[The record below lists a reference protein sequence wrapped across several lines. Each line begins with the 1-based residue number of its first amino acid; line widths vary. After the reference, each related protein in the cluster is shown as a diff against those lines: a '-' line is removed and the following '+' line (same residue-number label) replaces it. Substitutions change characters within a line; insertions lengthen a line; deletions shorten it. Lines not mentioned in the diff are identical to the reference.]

1 MAEATTGNNLAGLN
15 QGTGIVSRISSSISN
30 VRKMTSDPAVQKSVP
45 LIFGVIVAFIGLIVF
60 FTMQK
65 SDMTTLFASLPESE
79 KANVIQT
86 LKQNGVDVSLNPS
99 TGEVIVPV
107 KDYHESRMLLAGE
120 GLPSSVPDGYDTLG
134 DMPMGTSR
142 SVEAIKIK
150 QSLEAELA
158 RSVNHIS
165 GISSARVHL
174 AIPEKTVFAREI
186 ALPSASVFVKLSNG
200 RSLGR
205 QQVQSIVHLVA
216 SSVPN
221 LPSEN
226 ITVVD
231 QFGELLSK
239 PSSDV
244 ASSASNEQ
252 MSQTMRLGEIYRSRI
267 ISLLT
272 PIVGAGNLKAEINV
286 DMNFTKRE
294 ITEESVDPKGNALR
308 SEQTSLDESAN
319 PEARG
324 IPGALSNAPPLAP
337 DLKTKVPE
345 GKDAGGSLKQRSQT
359 SVKNYEV
366 SRKVETT
373 TAQYGEIK
381 KIKAAVIIREKK
393 IITPEGLVTF
403 EKFSDEKLLEI
414 KSLVQEALGFDEVRG
429 DSVTVTSSPF
439 VDILEA
445 DVVPWYE
452 NESIKELAQQLA
464 TVLILAI
471 VIFGALHPLLK
482 RVLVPAGYTSGP
494 GAMAADDIDD
504 ADEKIEVQEGESLE
518 DIKAKLKPKKSAISA
533 EMLDTANTYDDKVA
547 IIRMI
552 VGDEAGRVSSVFRN
566 MMSQN
571 AKSDEDKG

>member
-1 MAEATTGNNLAGLN
+1 MAEATTGNNLSGLSQN
-15 QGTGIVSRISSSISN
+15 TGIVSRISSSISN
-30 VRKMTSDPAVQKSVP
+30 VRKITSDPAVQKSIP

-79 KANVIQT
+79 KAAVIQT
-86 LKQNGVDVSLNPS
+86 LKQNGVDVSLNPT

-107 KDYHESRMLLAGE
+107 AEYHESRMLLAGE
-120 GLPSSVPDGYDTLG
+120 GLPSSVPNGYDTLG

-142 SVEAIKIK
+142 SVEAVKIK
-150 QSLEAELA
+150 QSLEAELS
-158 RSVNHIS
+158 RSINHIS
-165 GISSARVHL
+165 GVSSARVHL

-186 ALPSASVFVKLSNG
+186 ALPSASIFVKLSNG

-239 PSSDV
+239 PSGDGS
-244 ASSASNEQ
+244 ATASNEQ

-272 PIVGAGNLKAEINV
+272 PIVGAGNLKAEVNV
-286 DMNFTKRE
+286 DMNFTKSE

-337 DLKTKVPE
+337 DLKTEAPE
-345 GKDAGGSLKQRSQT
+345 NKGVGANLKQRSQT

-373 TAQYGEIK
+373 TAQYGQIT
-381 KIKAAVIIREKK
+381 KIKAAVIIREMKSVS
-393 IITPEGLVTF
+393 PEGTVTF
-403 EKFSDEKLLEI
+403 EKFSDEKLVEI
-414 KSLVQEALGFDEVRG
+414 KSLVQEALGFDETRG

-439 VDILEA
+439 VDALEA
-445 DVVPWYE
+445 EIVPWYE

-482 RVLVPAGYTSGP
+482 RVLVPAGYTSGV
-494 GAMAADDIDD
+494 GSVALDEEDDV
-504 ADEKIEVQEGESLE
+504 DEKIEVQEGESLE
-518 DIKAKLKPKKSAISA
+518 DIKAKLKPKKSSISA

-547 IIRMI
+547 VIRMI
-552 VGDEAGRVSSVFRN
+552 VGDEAGRVSSVF
-566 MMSQN
+566 
-571 AKSDEDKG
+571 KGMIEKDS

>member
-239 PSSDV
+239 PSKDI
-244 ASSASNEQ
+244 ATSASNEQ

-393 IITPEGLVTF
+393 IVTPEGLVTF

-547 IIRMI
+547 VIRMI
-552 VGDEAGRVSSVFRN
+552 VGDEAGRVSSVFKG
-566 MMSQN
+566 MMEQDS
-571 AKSDEDKG
+571 

>member
-1 MAEATTGNNLAGLN
+1 MAEVTTGNNLTGVN
-15 QGTGIVSRISSSISN
+15 QNTGIISRISTSISN
-30 VRKMTSDPAVQKSVP
+30 VRKMTSDPAVQKSIP
-45 LIFGVIVAFIGLIVF
+45 LIFGVIVAFVGLVVF

-79 KANVIQT
+79 KALVVQT
-86 LKQNGVDVSLNPS
+86 LKQNGVNASLNPS
-99 TGEVIVPV
+99 TGEIVVPV
-107 KDYHESRMLLAGE
+107 ADYHESRMLLAGE
-120 GLPSSVPDGYDTLG
+120 GLPSSVPDGYDSLG

-158 RSVNHIS
+158 RSINHIS
-165 GISSARVHL
+165 GVSSARVHL

-186 ALPSASVFVKLSNG
+186 ALPSASVFVKLANG

-239 PSSDV
+239 PSNDLN
-244 ASSASNEQ
+244 ASISNEQ
-252 MSQTMRLGEIYRSRI
+252 MSHTMRLGEIYKSRI

-286 DMNFTKRE
+286 DMNFTQKE

-308 SEQTSLDESAN
+308 SEQSSLDESAN

-337 DLKTKVPE
+337 DLKTEVPE
-345 GKDAGGSLKQRSQT
+345 GKDAGNTLKQRSQT

-373 TAQYGEIK
+373 KGQYGEIK

-393 IITPEGLVTF
+393 LISPEGVVSF
-403 EKFSDEKLLEI
+403 EKYSDEKLSEI
-414 KSLVQEALGFDEVRG
+414 KSLVQEALGFDEARG

-445 DVVPWYE
+445 DEIPWYE
-452 NESIKELAQQLA
+452 NESVQDLAQQLA

-482 RVLVPAGYTSGP
+482 RVLVPAGYTAGP
-494 GAMAADDIDD
+494 GVMAADEVDD
-504 ADEKIEVQEGESLE
+504 EDDKIEVQEGESLE
-518 DIKAKLKPKKSAISA
+518 DIKAKLKPKKAAISA

-547 IIRMI
+547 VIRMI
-552 VGDEAGRVSSVFRN
+552 VGDEAGRVSSVFKN
-566 MMSQN
+566 MME
-571 AKSDEDKG
+571 KE

>member
-1 MAEATTGNNLAGLN
+1 MAEATTGNNIAGIN
-15 QGTGIVSRISSSISN
+15 QGTGIISRISSSISN

-65 SDMTTLFASLPESE
+65 ADMTTLFASLPESE
-79 KANVIQT
+79 KSVVIQT
-86 LKQNGVDVSLNPS
+86 LKQNGVNVSLNPS
-99 TGEVIVPV
+99 TGEVTVPLE
-107 KDYHESRMLLAGE
+107 DYHNSRMLLAAE
-120 GLPSSVPDGYDTLG
+120 GLPSSVPDGYDNLS

-142 SVEAIKIK
+142 SVEAIRIK
-150 QSLEAELA
+150 QSLEAELS
-158 RSVNHIS
+158 RSINFIS

-186 ALPSASVFVKLSNG
+186 ALPSASVFVKLSSG

-205 QQVQSIVHLVA
+205 QQIQSIVHLVA

-239 PSSDV
+239 PSSDAAST
-244 ASSASNEQ
+244 ASSEQ
-252 MSQTMRLGEIYRSRI
+252 MSQTMRLGEIYKSRV

-286 DMNFTKRE
+286 DMNFTKSE

-337 DLKTKVPE
+337 DLKKEAPE
-345 GKDAGGSLKQRSQT
+345 SAGAGTNLKQRSQT

-373 TAQYGEIK
+373 TAQYGVIK

-393 IITPEGLVTF
+393 VLTAEGTYTF
-403 EKFSDEKLLEI
+403 ETLSKEKLIEI
-414 KSLVQEALGFDEVRG
+414 KSLVQEALGFDEARG

-445 DVVPWYE
+445 DIEPWYE
-452 NESIKELAQQLA
+452 NNSIKEMLQQFA
-464 TVLILAI
+464 TILILAI

-482 RVLVPAGYTSGP
+482 RVMVPASFSSGG
-494 GAMAADDIDD
+494 GAMASDEIDID
-504 ADEKIEVQEGESLE
+504 DEKIEVQEGESLE

-547 IIRMI
+547 VIRMI
-552 VGDEAGRVSSVFRN
+552 VGDEAGRVSSVFKG
-566 MMSQN
+566 MMGNDARDS
-571 AKSDEDKG
+571 

>member
-1 MAEATTGNNLAGLN
+1 MAEATAANNLVGLN
-15 QGTGIVSRISSSISN
+15 QGTGIISRLSSTFSN

-45 LIFGVIVAFIGLIVF
+45 LVFGVIVAFIGIIVF

-65 SDMTTLFASLPESE
+65 SEMTTLFASLPESE
-79 KANVIQT
+79 KSAVVQT

-99 TGEVIVPV
+99 TGEVIVPLN
-107 KDYHESRMLLAGE
+107 DYHQSRMLLAAE
-120 GLPSSVPDGYDTLG
+120 GLPASVPDGYQSLG

-150 QSLEAELA
+150 QSLEAELS
-158 RSVNHIS
+158 RSITYIS

-174 AIPEKTVFAREI
+174 AIPEKTVFAREL
-186 ALPSASVFVKLSNG
+186 ALPSASVFIKLSNG

-205 QQVQSIVHLVA
+205 QQVKSIVHLVA
-216 SSVPN
+216 SSVPS

-226 ITVVD
+226 ITVID

-239 PSSDV
+239 PSND
-244 ASSASNEQ
+244 ASSTASDEQ
-252 MSQTMRLGEIYRSRI
+252 MSQTMRLGEIYRSRVV
-267 ISLLT
+267 SLLT
-272 PIVGAGNLKAEINV
+272 PMVGAGNLKAEINV
-286 DMNFTKRE
+286 DMSFTKSE

-337 DLKTKVPE
+337 DLKKETPASQ
-345 GKDAGGSLKQRSQT
+345 GAGGNVKQRSQT
-359 SVKNYEV
+359 SVKNYEI
-366 SRKVETT
+366 SRKIETT
-373 TAQYGEIK
+373 TAQYGQIK

-393 IITPEGLVTF
+393 NIAPDGTISFDKL
-403 EKFSDEKLLEI
+403 SDEKLLEI
-414 KSLVQEALGFDEVRG
+414 KSLVQEALGFDKVRG
-429 DSVTVTSSPF
+429 DSVTITSSPF
-439 VDILEA
+439 VDIMETVRL
-445 DVVPWYE
+445 PWYE
-452 NESIKELAQQLA
+452 SDAVRDLAQQLA

-482 RVLVPAGYTSGP
+482 RVLVPSGYSAGM
-494 GAMAADDIDD
+494 GAISSEEDMDN
-504 ADEKIEVQEGESLE
+504 EKIEVSEGESLE
-518 DIKAKLKPKKSAISA
+518 DIKAKLKPKKTAISA

-552 VGDEAGRVSSVFRN
+552 VGDEAGRVSSVFKR
-566 MMSQN
+566 MMQN
-571 AKSDEDKG
+571 DN

>member
-1 MAEATTGNNLAGLN
+1 MAEATTGNDLTGVT
-15 QGTGIVSRISSSISN
+15 QSTGIINRISTSISN
-30 VRKMTSDPAVQKSVP
+30 VRRMTSDPAVQKSIP
-45 LIFGVIVAFIGLIVF
+45 LIFGVIVAFVGLIVF

-79 KANVIQT
+79 KALVVQT
-86 LKQNGVDVSLNPS
+86 LKQNGVNASLNPS
-99 TGEVIVPV
+99 TGEVVVPV

-120 GLPSSVPDGYDTLG
+120 GLPSSVPDGYDSLG

-150 QSLEAELA
+150 QSLEAELS
-158 RSVNHIS
+158 RSINHIS
-165 GISSARVHL
+165 GVSSARVHL

-186 ALPSASVFVKLSNG
+186 ALPSASVFVKLANG

-239 PSSDV
+239 PSNDI
-244 ASSASNEQ
+244 SASISGEQ
-252 MSQTMRLGEIYRSRI
+252 MSQTMRLGEIYKSRI

-286 DMNFTKRE
+286 DMNFTQRE

-308 SEQTSLDESAN
+308 SEQSSLDESAN

-345 GKDAGGSLKQRSQT
+345 GKEVGGKLKQRSQT

-373 TAQYGEIK
+373 KAQYGEIK

-393 IITPEGLVTF
+393 IINTEGVITF
-403 EKFSDEKLLEI
+403 EKFSEEKLLEI
-414 KSLVQEALGFDEVRG
+414 KSLVQEALGFDEARG

-445 DVVPWYE
+445 DIIPWYE
-452 NESIKELAQQLA
+452 NESVKELAQQLA

-482 RVLVPAGYTSGP
+482 RVLVPSSYSYGP
-494 GAMAADDIDD
+494 GAVASDEEDDVDD
-504 ADEKIEVQEGESLE
+504 KIEVQEGESLE
-518 DIKAKLKPKKSAISA
+518 DIKAKLKPKKAAISA

-547 IIRMI
+547 VIRMI
-552 VGDEAGRVSSVFRN
+552 VGDEAGRVSSVFKN
-566 MMSQN
+566 MME
-571 AKSDEDKG
+571 KE

>member
-1 MAEATTGNNLAGLN
+1 MAEATTGNNLSGLSQN
-15 QGTGIVSRISSSISN
+15 TGIVSRISTSISN
-30 VRKMTSDPAVQKSVP
+30 VRKITSDPAVQKSIP

-79 KANVIQT
+79 KAAVIQT
-86 LKQNGVDVSLNPS
+86 LKQNGVDVSLNPT

-107 KDYHESRMLLAGE
+107 ADYHESRMLLAGE

-142 SVEAIKIK
+142 SVEAVKIK

-158 RSVNHIS
+158 RSINHIS
-165 GISSARVHL
+165 GVSSARVHL

-221 LPSEN
+221 LPSEK

-239 PSSDV
+239 PSSDRSTT
-244 ASSASNEQ
+244 ASDEQ

-272 PIVGAGNLKAEINV
+272 PIVGAGNLKAEVNV
-286 DMNFTKRE
+286 GMNFTKRE
-294 ITEESVDPKGNALR
+294 VTEESVDPKGNALR

-319 PEARG
+319 PAARG
-324 IPGALSNAPPLAP
+324 IPGALSNSPPLAP
-337 DLKTKVPE
+337 DLKTETPE
-345 GKDAGGSLKQRSQT
+345 SKGVGGNLKQRSQT

-373 TAQYGEIK
+373 TAQYGEIT
-381 KIKAAVIIREKK
+381 KIKAAVIIREMK
-393 IITPEGLVTF
+393 TVSPEGTVSF
-403 EKFSDEKLLEI
+403 EKFSDEKLSEI
-414 KSLVQEALGFDEVRG
+414 KSLVQEALGFDEARG

-439 VDILEA
+439 VDVLEVEVA
-445 DVVPWYE
+445 PWYE
-452 NESIKELAQQLA
+452 NESVKELAQQLA

-482 RVLVPAGYTSGP
+482 RVLVPASYTAGVGS
-494 GAMAADDIDD
+494 MALDEEDD

-518 DIKAKLKPKKSAISA
+518 DIKAKLKPKKSSISA

-547 IIRMI
+547 VIRMI
-552 VGDEAGRVSSVFRN
+552 VGDEAGRVSSVF
-566 MMSQN
+566 
-571 AKSDEDKG
+571 KGMIEKDS

>member
-1 MAEATTGNNLAGLN
+1 MAEATTGNNLSGLSQN
-15 QGTGIVSRISSSISN
+15 TGIVSRISSSISN
-30 VRKMTSDPAVQKSVP
+30 VRKITSDPAVQKSIP

-79 KANVIQT
+79 KAAVIQT
-86 LKQNGVDVSLNPS
+86 LKQNGVDVSLNPT

-107 KDYHESRMLLAGE
+107 AEYHESRMLLAGE
-120 GLPSSVPDGYDTLG
+120 GLPSSVPNGYDTLG

-142 SVEAIKIK
+142 SVEAVKIK
-150 QSLEAELA
+150 QSLEAELS
-158 RSVNHIS
+158 RSINHIS
-165 GISSARVHL
+165 GVSSARVHL

-186 ALPSASVFVKLSNG
+186 ALPSASIFVKLSNG

-239 PSSDV
+239 PSGDGS
-244 ASSASNEQ
+244 ATASNEQ

-272 PIVGAGNLKAEINV
+272 PIVGAGNLKAEVNV
-286 DMNFTKRE
+286 DMNFTKSE

-337 DLKTKVPE
+337 DLKKEAPE
-345 GKDAGGSLKQRSQT
+345 NKGVGANLKQRSQT

-373 TAQYGEIK
+373 TAQYGQIT
-381 KIKAAVIIREKK
+381 KIKAAVIIREMKT
-393 IITPEGLVTF
+393 ISPEGTVTF
-403 EKFSDEKLLEI
+403 EKFSDEKLVEI
-414 KSLVQEALGFDEVRG
+414 KSLVQEALGFDETRG

-439 VDILEA
+439 VDALEA
-445 DVVPWYE
+445 EIVPWYE

-482 RVLVPAGYTSGP
+482 RVLVPAGYTSGV
-494 GAMAADDIDD
+494 GSVALDEEDDV
-504 ADEKIEVQEGESLE
+504 DEKIEVQEGESLE
-518 DIKAKLKPKKSAISA
+518 DIKAKLKPKKSSISA

-547 IIRMI
+547 VIRMI
-552 VGDEAGRVSSVFRN
+552 VGDEAGRVSSVF
-566 MMSQN
+566 
-571 AKSDEDKG
+571 KGMIEKDS

>member
-239 PSSDV
+239 PSNDV
-244 ASSASNEQ
+244 ATSASNEQ

-393 IITPEGLVTF
+393 IVTPEGLVTF

-547 IIRMI
+547 VIRMI
-552 VGDEAGRVSSVFRN
+552 VGDEAGRVSSVFKG
-566 MMSQN
+566 MMEQDS
-571 AKSDEDKG
+571 

>member
-1 MAEATTGNNLAGLN
+1 MAEATTGNNISGLSQN
-15 QGTGIVSRISSSISN
+15 TGIVSRISTSISN
-30 VRKMTSDPAVQKSVP
+30 VRKITSDPAVQKSIP

-79 KANVIQT
+79 KAAVIQT
-86 LKQNGVDVSLNPS
+86 LKQNGVDVSLNPT

-107 KDYHESRMLLAGE
+107 EDYHESRMLLASE
-120 GLPSSVPDGYDTLG
+120 GLPSSVPNGYDTLG

-142 SVEAIKIK
+142 SVEAVKIK

-158 RSVNHIS
+158 RSINHIS
-165 GISSARVHL
+165 GVSSARVHL

-239 PSSDV
+239 PSSDRSTT
-244 ASSASNEQ
+244 ASDEQ

-272 PIVGAGNLKAEINV
+272 PIVGAGNLKAEVNV

-294 ITEESVDPKGNALR
+294 ITKESVDPKGNALR

-324 IPGALSNAPPLAP
+324 IPGALSNSPPLAP
-337 DLKTKVPE
+337 DLKKETPE
-345 GKDAGGSLKQRSQT
+345 SKGVGGNLKQRSQT

-373 TAQYGEIK
+373 TAQYGEIT
-381 KIKAAVIIREKK
+381 KIKAAVIIREMK
-393 IITPEGLVTF
+393 TVSPEGTVSF
-403 EKFSDEKLLEI
+403 EKFSDEKLSEI
-414 KSLVQEALGFDEVRG
+414 KSLVQEALGFDEARG

-439 VDILEA
+439 VDALEVEVA
-445 DVVPWYE
+445 PWYE

-482 RVLVPAGYTSGP
+482 RVLVPAGYTAGIGS
-494 GAMAADDIDD
+494 MSLDEEDDV
-504 ADEKIEVQEGESLE
+504 DEKIEVQEGESLE
-518 DIKAKLKPKKSAISA
+518 DIKAKLKPKKSTISA

-547 IIRMI
+547 VIRMI
-552 VGDEAGRVSSVFRN
+552 VGDEAGRVSSVF
-566 MMSQN
+566 
-571 AKSDEDKG
+571 KSMIEKDS

>member
-1 MAEATTGNNLAGLN
+1 MAEATAANNLVGLN
-15 QGTGIVSRISSSISN
+15 QGTGIISRLSSTFSN

-45 LIFGVIVAFIGLIVF
+45 LVFGVIVAFIGIIVF

-65 SDMTTLFASLPESE
+65 SEMTTLFASLPESE
-79 KANVIQT
+79 KSAVVQT

-99 TGEVIVPV
+99 TGEVIVPLN
-107 KDYHESRMLLAGE
+107 DYHQSRMLLAAE
-120 GLPSSVPDGYDTLG
+120 GLPASVPDGYQSLG

-150 QSLEAELA
+150 QSLEAELS
-158 RSVNHIS
+158 RSITYIS

-174 AIPEKTVFAREI
+174 AIPEKTVFAREL
-186 ALPSASVFVKLSNG
+186 ALPSASVFIKLSNG

-205 QQVQSIVHLVA
+205 QQVKSIVHLVA
-216 SSVPN
+216 SSVPS

-226 ITVVD
+226 ITVID

-239 PSSDV
+239 PSND
-244 ASSASNEQ
+244 ASSTASDEQ
-252 MSQTMRLGEIYRSRI
+252 MSQTMRLGEIYRSRVV
-267 ISLLT
+267 SLLT
-272 PIVGAGNLKAEINV
+272 PMVGAGNLKAEINV
-286 DMNFTKRE
+286 DMSFTKSE

-337 DLKTKVPE
+337 DLKKETPAAQ
-345 GKDAGGSLKQRSQT
+345 GAGGNVKQRSQT
-359 SVKNYEV
+359 SVKNYEI
-366 SRKVETT
+366 SRKIETT
-373 TAQYGEIK
+373 TAQYGQIK

-393 IITPEGLVTF
+393 IIAPDGTISFDKL
-403 EKFSDEKLLEI
+403 SDEKLLEI
-414 KSLVQEALGFDEVRG
+414 KSLVQEALGFDKVRG
-429 DSVTVTSSPF
+429 DSVTITSSPF
-439 VDILEA
+439 VDIMETVSL
-445 DVVPWYE
+445 PWYE
-452 NESIKELAQQLA
+452 SDAVRDLAQQLA

-482 RVLVPAGYTSGP
+482 RVLVPSGYSAGM
-494 GAMAADDIDD
+494 GAISSEEDMDN
-504 ADEKIEVQEGESLE
+504 EKIEVSEGESLE
-518 DIKAKLKPKKSAISA
+518 DIKAKLKPKKTAISA

-552 VGDEAGRVSSVFRN
+552 VGDEAGRVSSVFKR
-566 MMSQN
+566 MMQN
-571 AKSDEDKG
+571 DN

>member
-1 MAEATTGNNLAGLN
+1 MAEATTGNDITGVN
-15 QGTGIVSRISSSISN
+15 QNANIISRISSSISN
-30 VRKMTSDPAVQKSVP
+30 VRRMTSDPAVQKSIP

-65 SDMTTLFASLPESE
+65 SDMTTLFSSLPESE
-79 KANVIQT
+79 KALVVQT
-86 LKQNGVDVSLNPS
+86 LKQNGVNASLNPS
-99 TGEVIVPV
+99 TGEVVVPV

-120 GLPSSVPDGYDTLG
+120 GLPSSVPDGYDSLG

-150 QSLEAELA
+150 QSLEAELS
-158 RSVNHIS
+158 RSINHIS
-165 GISSARVHL
+165 GVSSARVHL

-186 ALPSASVFVKLSNG
+186 ALPSASVFVKLANG

-239 PSSDV
+239 PSNDL
-244 ASSASNEQ
+244 SASISSEQ
-252 MSQTMRLGEIYRSRI
+252 MSQTMRLGEIYKSRI

-286 DMNFTKRE
+286 DMNFTQKE

-308 SEQTSLDESAN
+308 SEQSSLDESAN

-337 DLKTKVPE
+337 DLKKEAPQGKVS
-345 GKDAGGSLKQRSQT
+345 GSTLKQRSQT

-373 TAQYGEIK
+373 KAQYGEIE

-393 IITPEGLVTF
+393 IISPEGVITF

-414 KSLVQEALGFDEVRG
+414 KSLVQEALGFDEARG

-445 DVVPWYE
+445 DEVPWYE
-452 NESIKELAQQLA
+452 NDSVKELTQQLA

-494 GAMAADDIDD
+494 GVIASDEEDDVDD
-504 ADEKIEVQEGESLE
+504 KIEVQEGESLE

-547 IIRMI
+547 VIRMI
-552 VGDEAGRVSSVFRN
+552 VGDEAGRVSSVFKN
-566 MMSQN
+566 MME
-571 AKSDEDKG
+571 KE

>member
-1 MAEATTGNNLAGLN
+1 MAEATTGNDVTGVN
-15 QGTGIVSRISSSISN
+15 QNTNIISRISTSISN
-30 VRKMTSDPAVQKSVP
+30 VRKMTSDPAVQKSIP
-45 LIFGVIVAFIGLIVF
+45 LIFGVIVAFVGLIVF

-79 KANVIQT
+79 KSLVVQT
-86 LKQNGVDVSLNPS
+86 LKQNGVNASLNPS
-99 TGEVIVPV
+99 TGEVVVPV

-120 GLPSSVPDGYDTLG
+120 GLPSSVPDGYDSLG

-150 QSLEAELA
+150 QSLESELA
-158 RSVNHIS
+158 RSINHIS
-165 GISSARVHL
+165 GVSSARVHL

-186 ALPSASVFVKLSNG
+186 ALPSASIFVKLANG

-239 PSSDV
+239 PSNDL
-244 ASSASNEQ
+244 SASISSEQ
-252 MSQTMRLGEIYRSRI
+252 MSQTMRLGEIYKSRI

-286 DMNFTKRE
+286 DMNFTQRE

-308 SEQTSLDESAN
+308 SEQSSLDESAN

-337 DLKTKVPE
+337 DLKTQVPE
-345 GKDAGGSLKQRSQT
+345 GKGAGSTLKQRSQT

-373 TAQYGEIK
+373 KAQYGEIK
-381 KIKAAVIIREKK
+381 KIKAAVIVREKK
-393 IITPEGLVTF
+393 TITPEGIVTF

-414 KSLVQEALGFDEVRG
+414 KSLVQEALGFDEARG

-445 DVVPWYE
+445 DQVPWYE
-452 NESIKELAQQLA
+452 NDSVKELAQQLA

-482 RVLVPAGYTSGP
+482 RVLVPVGYTSGP
-494 GAMAADDIDD
+494 GVMASDVEEDVDD
-504 ADEKIEVQEGESLE
+504 KIEVQEGESLE
-518 DIKAKLKPKKSAISA
+518 DIKAKLKPKKAAISA

-547 IIRMI
+547 VIRMI
-552 VGDEAGRVSSVFRN
+552 VGDEAGRVSSVFKN
-566 MMSQN
+566 MME
-571 AKSDEDKG
+571 KE

>member
-1 MAEATTGNNLAGLN
+1 MAEATAANNLVGLN
-15 QGTGIVSRISSSISN
+15 QGTGIISRLSSTFSN

-45 LIFGVIVAFIGLIVF
+45 LVFGVIVAFIGIIVF

-65 SDMTTLFASLPESE
+65 SEMTTLFASLPESE
-79 KANVIQT
+79 KSAVVQT

-99 TGEVIVPV
+99 TGEVIVPLN
-107 KDYHESRMLLAGE
+107 DYHQSRMLLAAE
-120 GLPSSVPDGYDTLG
+120 GLPASVPDGYQSLG

-150 QSLEAELA
+150 QSLEAELS
-158 RSVNHIS
+158 RSITYIS

-174 AIPEKTVFAREI
+174 AIPEKTVFAREL
-186 ALPSASVFVKLSNG
+186 ALPSASVFIKLSNG

-205 QQVQSIVHLVA
+205 QQVKSIVHLVA
-216 SSVPN
+216 SSVPS

-226 ITVVD
+226 ITVID

-239 PSSDV
+239 PSND
-244 ASSASNEQ
+244 ASSTASDEQ
-252 MSQTMRLGEIYRSRI
+252 MSQTMRLGEIYRSRVV
-267 ISLLT
+267 SLLT
-272 PIVGAGNLKAEINV
+272 PMVGAGNLKAEINV
-286 DMNFTKRE
+286 DMSFTKSE

-337 DLKTKVPE
+337 DLKKETPAAQ
-345 GKDAGGSLKQRSQT
+345 GAGGNVKQRSQT
-359 SVKNYEV
+359 SVKNYEI
-366 SRKVETT
+366 SRKIETT
-373 TAQYGEIK
+373 TAQYGQIK

-393 IITPEGLVTF
+393 IIAPDGTVSFDKL
-403 EKFSDEKLLEI
+403 SDEKLLEI
-414 KSLVQEALGFDEVRG
+414 KSLVQEALGFDRVRG
-429 DSVTVTSSPF
+429 DSVTITSSPF
-439 VDILEA
+439 VDIMETVSL
-445 DVVPWYE
+445 PWYE
-452 NESIKELAQQLA
+452 SDAVRDLAQQLA

-482 RVLVPAGYTSGP
+482 RVLVPSGYSAGM
-494 GAMAADDIDD
+494 GAISSEEDMDN
-504 ADEKIEVQEGESLE
+504 EKIEVSEGESLE
-518 DIKAKLKPKKSAISA
+518 DIKAKLKPKKTAISA

-552 VGDEAGRVSSVFRN
+552 VGDEAGRVSSVFKR
-566 MMSQN
+566 MMQN
-571 AKSDEDKG
+571 DN

>member
-1 MAEATTGNNLAGLN
+1 MAEATTGNNLSGLSQN
-15 QGTGIVSRISSSISN
+15 TGIVSRISTSISN
-30 VRKMTSDPAVQKSVP
+30 VRKITSDPAVQKSVP

-60 FTMQK
+60 LTMQK

-79 KANVIQT
+79 KAAVIQT
-86 LKQNGVDVSLNPS
+86 LKQNGVDVSLNPT

-107 KDYHESRMLLAGE
+107 ADYHESRMLLAGE

-142 SVEAIKIK
+142 SVEAVKIK

-158 RSVNHIS
+158 RSINHIS
-165 GISSARVHL
+165 GVSSARVHL

-186 ALPSASVFVKLSNG
+186 ALPSDSVFVKLSNG

-221 LPSEN
+221 LPSEK

-239 PSSDV
+239 PSSDRSTT
-244 ASSASNEQ
+244 ASDEQ

-272 PIVGAGNLKAEINV
+272 PIVGAGNLKAEVNV

-308 SEQTSLDESAN
+308 SEQNSLDESAN

-324 IPGALSNAPPLAP
+324 IPGALSNSPPLAP
-337 DLKTKVPE
+337 DLKTETPE
-345 GKDAGGSLKQRSQT
+345 SKAVGGNLKQRSQT

-366 SRKVETT
+366 SRKIETT
-373 TAQYGEIK
+373 TAQYGEIT
-381 KIKAAVIIREKK
+381 KIKAAVIIREMK
-393 IITPEGLVTF
+393 TVSPEGTVSF
-403 EKFSDEKLLEI
+403 EKFSDEKLSEI
-414 KSLVQEALGFDEVRG
+414 KSLVQEALGFDEARG

-439 VDILEA
+439 VDALEVEVA
-445 DVVPWYE
+445 PWYE
-452 NESIKELAQQLA
+452 NESIKELAQQFA

-482 RVLVPAGYTSGP
+482 RVLVPAGYSAGVSS
-494 GAMAADDIDD
+494 MALDEEDD

-518 DIKAKLKPKKSAISA
+518 DIKAKLKPKKSSISA

-547 IIRMI
+547 VIRMI
-552 VGDEAGRVSSVFRN
+552 VGDEAGRVSSVF
-566 MMSQN
+566 
-571 AKSDEDKG
+571 KSMIEKDS

>member
-1 MAEATTGNNLAGLN
+1 MAEATTGNNLAGIN
-15 QGTGIVSRISSSISN
+15 QGTGIVNRISSSISN
-30 VRKMTSDPAVQKSVP
+30 VRKMTSDPAVQKSIP

-120 GLPSSVPDGYDTLG
+120 GLPSSVPDGYDTLS

-205 QQVQSIVHLVA
+205 QQVHSIVHLVA

-239 PSSDV
+239 PSKDV
-244 ASSASNEQ
+244 ATSASNEQ

-345 GKDAGGSLKQRSQT
+345 GKDIVGSLKQRSQT

-393 IITPEGLVTF
+393 IVTPEGLVTF

-494 GAMAADDIDD
+494 GAMAADDIDE

-547 IIRMI
+547 VIRMI
-552 VGDEAGRVSSVFRN
+552 VGDEAGRVSSVFKG
-566 MMSQN
+566 MMEQDS
-571 AKSDEDKG
+571 

>member
-1 MAEATTGNNLAGLN
+1 MAEATTGNNLSGLSQN
-15 QGTGIVSRISSSISN
+15 TGIVSRISSSISN
-30 VRKMTSDPAVQKSVP
+30 VRKITSDPAVQKSIP

-79 KANVIQT
+79 KAAVIQT
-86 LKQNGVDVSLNPS
+86 LKQNGVDVSLNPT

-107 KDYHESRMLLAGE
+107 AEYHESRMLLAGE
-120 GLPSSVPDGYDTLG
+120 GLPSSVPNGYDTLG

-142 SVEAIKIK
+142 SVEAVKIK
-150 QSLEAELA
+150 QSLEAELS
-158 RSVNHIS
+158 RSINHIS
-165 GISSARVHL
+165 GVSSARVHL

-186 ALPSASVFVKLSNG
+186 ALPSASIFVKLSNG

-239 PSSDV
+239 PSGDGS
-244 ASSASNEQ
+244 ATASNEQ

-272 PIVGAGNLKAEINV
+272 PIVGAGNLKAEVNV
-286 DMNFTKRE
+286 DMNFTKSE

-337 DLKTKVPE
+337 DLKKEAPE
-345 GKDAGGSLKQRSQT
+345 NKGVGANLKQRSQT

-366 SRKVETT
+366 SRKVQTT
-373 TAQYGEIK
+373 TAQYGQIT
-381 KIKAAVIIREKK
+381 KIKAAVIIREMKSVS
-393 IITPEGLVTF
+393 PEGTVTF
-403 EKFSDEKLLEI
+403 EKFSDEKLVEI
-414 KSLVQEALGFDEVRG
+414 KSLVQEALGFDETRG

-439 VDILEA
+439 VDALEA
-445 DVVPWYE
+445 EIVPWYE

-482 RVLVPAGYTSGP
+482 RVLVPAGYTSGV
-494 GAMAADDIDD
+494 GSVALDEEDDV
-504 ADEKIEVQEGESLE
+504 DEKIEVQEGESLE
-518 DIKAKLKPKKSAISA
+518 DIKAKLKPKKSSISA

-547 IIRMI
+547 VIRMI
-552 VGDEAGRVSSVFRN
+552 VGDEAGRVSSVF
-566 MMSQN
+566 
-571 AKSDEDKG
+571 KGMIEKDS

>member
-1 MAEATTGNNLAGLN
+1 MAEATTGNNIAGIN
-15 QGTGIVSRISSSISN
+15 QGTGIISRISSSISN

-65 SDMTTLFASLPESE
+65 ADMTTLFASLPESE
-79 KANVIQT
+79 KSVVIQT
-86 LKQNGVDVSLNPS
+86 LKQNGVNVSLNPS
-99 TGEVIVPV
+99 TGEVTVPLE
-107 KDYHESRMLLAGE
+107 DYHNSRMLLAAE
-120 GLPSSVPDGYDTLG
+120 GLPSSVPDGYDNLS

-142 SVEAIKIK
+142 SVEAIRIK
-150 QSLEAELA
+150 QSLEAELS
-158 RSVNHIS
+158 RSINFIS

-186 ALPSASVFVKLSNG
+186 ALPSASVFVKLSSG

-205 QQVQSIVHLVA
+205 QQIQSIVHLVA

-239 PSSDV
+239 PSSDAAST
-244 ASSASNEQ
+244 ASSEQ
-252 MSQTMRLGEIYRSRI
+252 MSQTMRLGEIYKSRV

-286 DMNFTKRE
+286 DMNFTKSE

-308 SEQTSLDESAN
+308 SEQSSLDESAN

-337 DLKTKVPE
+337 DLKKEAPE
-345 GKDAGGSLKQRSQT
+345 SAGAGTNLKQRSQT

-373 TAQYGEIK
+373 TAQYGVIK

-393 IITPEGLVTF
+393 VLTAEGTYTF
-403 EKFSDEKLLEI
+403 ETLSKEKLIEI
-414 KSLVQEALGFDEVRG
+414 KSLVQEALGFDEARG

-445 DVVPWYE
+445 DIEPWYE
-452 NESIKELAQQLA
+452 NNSIKEMLQQFA
-464 TVLILAI
+464 TILILAI

-482 RVLVPAGYTSGP
+482 RVMVPASFSSGG
-494 GAMAADDIDD
+494 GAMADDEIDID
-504 ADEKIEVQEGESLE
+504 DEKIEVQEGESLE

-547 IIRMI
+547 VIRMI
-552 VGDEAGRVSSVFRN
+552 VGDEAGRVSSVFKG
-566 MMSQN
+566 MMGNDARDS
-571 AKSDEDKG
+571 

>member
-1 MAEATTGNNLAGLN
+1 MAEATAANNLVGLN
-15 QGTGIVSRISSSISN
+15 QGTGIISRLSSTFSN

-45 LIFGVIVAFIGLIVF
+45 LVFGVIVAFIGIIVF

-65 SDMTTLFASLPESE
+65 SEMTTLFASLPESE
-79 KANVIQT
+79 KSAVVQT

-99 TGEVIVPV
+99 TGEVIVPLN
-107 KDYHESRMLLAGE
+107 DYHQSRMLLAAE
-120 GLPSSVPDGYDTLG
+120 GLPASVPDGYQSLG

-150 QSLEAELA
+150 QSLEAELS
-158 RSVNHIS
+158 RSITYIS

-174 AIPEKTVFAREI
+174 AIPEKTVFAREL
-186 ALPSASVFVKLSNG
+186 ALPSASVFIKLSNG

-205 QQVQSIVHLVA
+205 QQVKSIVHLVA
-216 SSVPN
+216 SSVPS

-226 ITVVD
+226 ITVID

-239 PSSDV
+239 PSNDANSTASD
-244 ASSASNEQ
+244 EQ
-252 MSQTMRLGEIYRSRI
+252 MSQTMRLGEIYRSRVV
-267 ISLLT
+267 SLLT
-272 PIVGAGNLKAEINV
+272 PMVGAGNLKAEINV
-286 DMNFTKRE
+286 DMSFTKSE

-337 DLKTKVPE
+337 DLKKETPAAQ
-345 GKDAGGSLKQRSQT
+345 GAGGNVKQRSQT
-359 SVKNYEV
+359 SVKNYEI
-366 SRKVETT
+366 SRKIETT
-373 TAQYGEIK
+373 TAQYGQIK

-393 IITPEGLVTF
+393 NIAPDGTISFDKL
-403 EKFSDEKLLEI
+403 SDEKLLEI
-414 KSLVQEALGFDEVRG
+414 KSLVQEALGFDRVRG
-429 DSVTVTSSPF
+429 DSVTITSSPF
-439 VDILEA
+439 VDIMETVRL
-445 DVVPWYE
+445 PWYE
-452 NESIKELAQQLA
+452 SDAVRDLAQQLA

-482 RVLVPAGYTSGP
+482 RVLVPSGYSAGM
-494 GAMAADDIDD
+494 GAISSEEDMDN
-504 ADEKIEVQEGESLE
+504 EKIEVSEGESLE
-518 DIKAKLKPKKSAISA
+518 DIKAKLKPKKTAISA

-552 VGDEAGRVSSVFRN
+552 VGDEAGRVSSVFKR
-566 MMSQN
+566 MMQN
-571 AKSDEDKG
+571 DN

>member
-1 MAEATTGNNLAGLN
+1 MAEATTGNNLSGISQN
-15 QGTGIVSRISSSISN
+15 TGIVSRISTSISN
-30 VRKMTSDPAVQKSVP
+30 VRKITSDPAVQKSIP

-79 KANVIQT
+79 KAAVIQT
-86 LKQNGVDVSLNPS
+86 LKQNGVDVSLNPT

-107 KDYHESRMLLAGE
+107 ADYHESRMLLAGE
-120 GLPSSVPDGYDTLG
+120 GLPSSVPNGYDTLG

-150 QSLEAELA
+150 QSLEAELS
-158 RSVNHIS
+158 RSINHIS

-231 QFGELLSK
+231 QFGELLSR
-239 PSSDV
+239 PSSDSSTT
-244 ASSASNEQ
+244 ASDEQ

-272 PIVGAGNLKAEINV
+272 PIVGAGNLKAEVNV

-294 ITEESVDPKGNALR
+294 TTEESVDPKGNALR

-337 DLKTKVPE
+337 DLTQETPE
-345 GKDAGGSLKQRSQT
+345 SKGVGANLKQRSQT

-373 TAQYGEIK
+373 TAQYGKIT
-381 KIKAAVIIREKK
+381 KIKAAVIIREMK
-393 IITPEGLVTF
+393 TVSPEGTVTF
-403 EKFSDEKLLEI
+403 EKFSDEKLSEI
-414 KSLVQEALGFDEVRG
+414 KSLVQEALGFDEARG

-439 VDILEA
+439 VDALEEEVA
-445 DVVPWYE
+445 PWYE

-471 VIFGALHPLLK
+471 VVFGALHPLLK
-482 RVLVPAGYTSGP
+482 RVLVPAGSTAGVGS
-494 GAMAADDIDD
+494 MALDEEDD

-518 DIKAKLKPKKSAISA
+518 DIKAKLKPKKSSISA

-547 IIRMI
+547 VIRMI
-552 VGDEAGRVSSVFRN
+552 VGDEAGRVSSVF
-566 MMSQN
+566 
-571 AKSDEDKG
+571 KSMIDKDS

>member
-1 MAEATTGNNLAGLN
+1 MAEATTGNNLSGLTQN
-15 QGTGIVSRISSSISN
+15 TGIVSRISTSISN
-30 VRKMTSDPAVQKSVP
+30 VRKITSDPAVQKSIP

-79 KANVIQT
+79 KAAVIQT
-86 LKQNGVDVSLNPS
+86 LKQNGVDVSLNPT

-107 KDYHESRMLLAGE
+107 AEYHESRMLLAGE
-120 GLPSSVPDGYDTLG
+120 GLPSSVPNGYDTLG

-142 SVEAIKIK
+142 SVEAVKIK
-150 QSLEAELA
+150 QSLEAELS
-158 RSVNHIS
+158 RSINHIS

-186 ALPSASVFVKLSNG
+186 AHPSASIFVKLSNG

-239 PSSDV
+239 PSGDV
-244 ASSASNEQ
+244 SATASNEQ

-272 PIVGAGNLKAEINV
+272 PIVGAGNLKAEVNV
-286 DMNFTKRE
+286 DMNFTKSE

-337 DLKTKVPE
+337 DLKKEAPE
-345 GKDAGGSLKQRSQT
+345 NKGVGANLKQRSQT

-373 TAQYGEIK
+373 TAQYGQIT
-381 KIKAAVIIREKK
+381 KIKAAVIIREMKSVS
-393 IITPEGLVTF
+393 PEGTVTF
-403 EKFSDEKLLEI
+403 EKFSDEKLVEI
-414 KSLVQEALGFDEVRG
+414 KSLVQEALGFDETRG

-439 VDILEA
+439 VDALEA
-445 DVVPWYE
+445 EIVPWYE

-482 RVLVPAGYTSGP
+482 RVLVPAGYTSGV
-494 GAMAADDIDD
+494 GSVALDEEDDV
-504 ADEKIEVQEGESLE
+504 DEKIEVQEGESLE
-518 DIKAKLKPKKSAISA
+518 DIKAKLKPKKSSISA

-547 IIRMI
+547 VIRMI
-552 VGDEAGRVSSVFRN
+552 VGDEAGRVSSVF
-566 MMSQN
+566 
-571 AKSDEDKG
+571 KGMIQKDS

>member
-239 PSSDV
+239 PSKDV
-244 ASSASNEQ
+244 ATSASNEQ

-345 GKDAGGSLKQRSQT
+345 GKDAGGNLKQRSQT

-393 IITPEGLVTF
+393 IVTPEGLVTF

-547 IIRMI
+547 VIRMI
-552 VGDEAGRVSSVFRN
+552 VGDEAGRVSSVFKG
-566 MMSQN
+566 MMEQDS
-571 AKSDEDKG
+571 

>member
-1 MAEATTGNNLAGLN
+1 MAEATTGNNLAGLD
-15 QGTGIVSRISSSISN
+15 QGTGIMSRVSSTFSN
-30 VRKMTSDPAVQKSVP
+30 VRRMSADPAVQKSVP
-45 LIFGVIVAFIGLIVF
+45 LVFGVIVAFIGIIVF

-65 SDMTTLFASLPESE
+65 PDMTTLFASLPESE
-79 KANVIQT
+79 KSAVIQT

-99 TGEVIVPV
+99 TGEVVVPL
-107 KDYHESRMLLAGE
+107 DAYHQARMLLAAE
-120 GLPSSVPDGYDTLG
+120 GLPASVPDGYQSLG

-158 RSVNHIS
+158 RSVNFIS

-174 AIPEKTVFAREI
+174 AIPEKTVFAREL

-221 LPSEN
+221 LPAEN

-244 ASSASNEQ
+244 GSSVSNEQ
-252 MSQTMRLGEIYRSRI
+252 MSQTMRLGEIYRSRV

-272 PIVGAGNLKAEINV
+272 PMVGAGNLKAEINV
-286 DMNFTKRE
+286 DMNFTKSQ
-294 ITEESVDPKGNALR
+294 TTTESVDPKGNALR

-319 PEARG
+319 PEAKG
-324 IPGALSNAPPLAP
+324 IPGVLSNAPPLAP
-337 DLKTKVPE
+337 DLKQTVP
-345 GKDAGGSLKQRSQT
+345 DAQNAGNNLKQRSQT

-366 SRKVETT
+366 SKKIETT
-373 TAQYGEIK
+373 TAQYGQIS

-393 IITPEGLVTF
+393 IIAEDGTGSF
-403 EKFSDEKLLEI
+403 EKLTDKQLLEI
-414 KSLVQEALGFDEVRG
+414 KSLVQEALGFDKARG

-439 VDILEA
+439 VDIMEKEIA
-445 DVVPWYE
+445 PWYE
-452 NESIKELAQQLA
+452 SSAVKDLAQQLA

-482 RVLVPAGYTSGP
+482 RVLVPSGFAP
-494 GAMAADDIDD
+494 GAGSIADIDED
-504 ADEKIEVQEGESLE
+504 DNDKVEVSEGESLE
-518 DIKAKLKPKKSAISA
+518 DIKAKLKPKKTAISA

-547 IIRMI
+547 VIRMI
-552 VGDEAGRVSSVFRN
+552 VGDEAGRVSSVFKS
-566 MMSQN
+566 MMEKDS
-571 AKSDEDKG
+571 

>member
-1 MAEATTGNNLAGLN
+1 MAEATTGNDL
-15 QGTGIVSRISSSISN
+15 TGINQSTNPISRVFKSISN
-30 VRKMTSDPAVQKSVP
+30 VRRMTSDPAVQKSVP
-45 LIFGVIVAFIGLIVF
+45 LIFGVIVAFVGLIVF

-79 KANVIQT
+79 KSLVIQT
-86 LKQNGVDVSLNPS
+86 LKQNGVNASLNPS
-99 TGEVIVPV
+99 TGEVTVPV

-120 GLPSSVPDGYDTLG
+120 GLPSSVPDGYDSLG

-150 QSLEAELA
+150 QSLEAELS
-158 RSVNHIS
+158 RSINHIS
-165 GISSARVHL
+165 GVNSARVHL

-186 ALPSASVFVKLSNG
+186 ALPSASVFVKLANG

-239 PSSDV
+239 PSNNL
-244 ASSASNEQ
+244 SASISSEQ
-252 MSQTMRLGEIYRSRI
+252 MSQTMRLGEIYKSRI

-286 DMNFTKRE
+286 DMNFTQRE

-308 SEQTSLDESAN
+308 SEQNSLDESAN

-337 DLKTKVPE
+337 DLKTQAPE
-345 GKDAGGSLKQRSQT
+345 GKEVGRNLKQRSQT

-373 TAQYGEIK
+373 KAQYGEIK
-381 KIKAAVIIREKK
+381 RIKAAVIIRQKE
-393 IITPEGLVTF
+393 IVNPEGVVTF
-403 EKFSDEKLLEI
+403 ENFSDEKLLEI
-414 KSLVQEALGFDEVRG
+414 KSLVQEALGFDEARG

-439 VDILEA
+439 VDILKA
-445 DVVPWYE
+445 DSVPWYE
-452 NESIKELAQQLA
+452 NTSIQELTQQIA

-482 RVLVPAGYTSGP
+482 RVLVPTGYSSGP
-494 GAMAADDIDD
+494 GVMASDEEDDIDD
-504 ADEKIEVQEGESLE
+504 KIEVQEGESLE
-518 DIKAKLKPKKSAISA
+518 DIKAKLKPKKAAISA

-547 IIRMI
+547 VIRMI
-552 VGDEAGRVSSVFRN
+552 VGDEAGRVSSVFKN
-566 MMSQN
+566 MME
-571 AKSDEDKG
+571 KE

>member
-1 MAEATTGNNLAGLN
+1 MAEATTGNNLAGLD
-15 QGTGIVSRISSSISN
+15 QGTGIMSRVSSTFSN
-30 VRKMTSDPAVQKSVP
+30 VRRMSADPAVQKSVP
-45 LIFGVIVAFIGLIVF
+45 LVFGVIVAFIGIIVF

-65 SDMTTLFASLPESE
+65 PDMTTLFASLPESE
-79 KANVIQT
+79 KSAVIQT

-99 TGEVIVPV
+99 TGEVVVPL
-107 KDYHESRMLLAGE
+107 DAYHQARMLLAAE
-120 GLPSSVPDGYDTLG
+120 GLPASVPDGYQSLG

-158 RSVNHIS
+158 RSVNFIS

-174 AIPEKTVFAREI
+174 AIPEKTVFAREL

-221 LPSEN
+221 LPAEN

-244 ASSASNEQ
+244 GSTVSNEQ
-252 MSQTMRLGEIYRSRI
+252 MSQTMRLGEIYRSRV

-272 PIVGAGNLKAEINV
+272 PMVGAGNLKAEINV
-286 DMNFTKRE
+286 DMNFTKSQ
-294 ITEESVDPKGNALR
+294 TTTESVDPKGNALR

-319 PEARG
+319 PEAKG

-337 DLKTKVPE
+337 DLKQTVP
-345 GKDAGGSLKQRSQT
+345 DAQNAGNNLKQRSQT

-366 SRKVETT
+366 SKKIETT
-373 TAQYGEIK
+373 TAQYGQIS

-393 IITPEGLVTF
+393 IIAEDGTGSF
-403 EKFSDEKLLEI
+403 EKLTDKQLLEI
-414 KSLVQEALGFDEVRG
+414 KSLVQEALGFDKARG

-439 VDILEA
+439 VDIMEKEIA
-445 DVVPWYE
+445 PWYE
-452 NESIKELAQQLA
+452 SSAVKDLAQQLA

-482 RVLVPAGYTSGP
+482 RVLVPSGFAP
-494 GAMAADDIDD
+494 GAGSIADIDED
-504 ADEKIEVQEGESLE
+504 DDDKVEVSEGESLE
-518 DIKAKLKPKKSAISA
+518 DIKAKLKPKKTAISA

-547 IIRMI
+547 VIRMI
-552 VGDEAGRVSSVFRN
+552 VGDEAGRVSSVFKR
-566 MMSQN
+566 MMEKDN
-571 AKSDEDKG
+571 

>member
-1 MAEATTGNNLAGLN
+1 MAEATTGNNLSGLSQN
-15 QGTGIVSRISSSISN
+15 TGIVSRISTSISN
-30 VRKMTSDPAVQKSVP
+30 VRKITSDPAVQKSVP

-79 KANVIQT
+79 KAAVIQT
-86 LKQNGVDVSLNPS
+86 LKQNGVDVSLNPT

-107 KDYHESRMLLAGE
+107 ADYHESRMLLAGE

-142 SVEAIKIK
+142 SVEAVKIK

-158 RSVNHIS
+158 RSINHIS
-165 GISSARVHL
+165 GVSSARVHL

-221 LPSEN
+221 LPSEK

-239 PSSDV
+239 PSSDRSTTV
-244 ASSASNEQ
+244 SDEQ

-272 PIVGAGNLKAEINV
+272 PIVGAGNLKAEVNV

-324 IPGALSNAPPLAP
+324 IPGALSNSPPLAP
-337 DLKTKVPE
+337 DLKTETPE
-345 GKDAGGSLKQRSQT
+345 SKGVGGDLKQRSQT

-373 TAQYGEIK
+373 TAQYGEIT
-381 KIKAAVIIREKK
+381 KIKAAVIIREMK
-393 IITPEGLVTF
+393 TVSPEGTVSF
-403 EKFSDEKLLEI
+403 EKFSDEKLSEI
-414 KSLVQEALGFDEVRG
+414 KSLVQEALGFDEARG

-439 VDILEA
+439 VDALEVEVA
-445 DVVPWYE
+445 PWYE
-452 NESIKELAQQLA
+452 NESIKELAQQFA

-482 RVLVPAGYTSGP
+482 RVLVPAGYSAGVSS
-494 GAMAADDIDD
+494 MALDEEDD

-518 DIKAKLKPKKSAISA
+518 DIKAKLKPKKSSISA

-547 IIRMI
+547 VIRMI
-552 VGDEAGRVSSVFRN
+552 VGDEAGRVSSVF
-566 MMSQN
+566 
-571 AKSDEDKG
+571 KSMIEKDS

>member
-1 MAEATTGNNLAGLN
+1 MAEATTGNDLAGAS
-15 QGTGIVSRISSSISN
+15 QSTGIISRISTSISN
-30 VRKMTSDPAVQKSVP
+30 VRRMTADPAVQKSIP
-45 LIFGVIVAFIGLIVF
+45 LMFGVIVAFAGLVVF

-79 KANVIQT
+79 KALVVQT
-86 LKQNGVDVSLNPS
+86 LKQNGVSASLNPA
-99 TGEVIVPV
+99 TGEVVVPV

-120 GLPSSVPDGYDTLG
+120 GLPSSVPDGYDSLG

-165 GISSARVHL
+165 GVSSARVHL

-186 ALPSASVFVKLSNG
+186 ALPSASVFVKLANG

-239 PSSDV
+239 PSNN
-244 ASSASNEQ
+244 ASASISSEQ
-252 MSQTMRLGEIYRSRI
+252 MSQTMRLGEIYKSRI

-272 PIVGAGNLKAEINV
+272 PMVGAGNLKAEINV
-286 DMNFTKRE
+286 DMNFTQRE

-308 SEQTSLDESAN
+308 SEQSSLDESAN

-337 DLKTKVPE
+337 DLKKEVPE
-345 GKDAGGSLKQRSQT
+345 GQGAGNTLKQRSQT

-373 TAQYGEIK
+373 KAQYGEIK

-393 IITPEGLVTF
+393 IISPEGVESF

-414 KSLVQEALGFDEVRG
+414 KSLVQEALGFDESRG

-445 DVVPWYE
+445 EEAPWYE
-452 NESIKELAQQLA
+452 NASVKELTQQLA

-471 VIFGALHPLLK
+471 VIFGAFLPLLK
-482 RVLVPAGYTSGP
+482 RVLVPAGYSSGP
-494 GAMAADDIDD
+494 GAMASDSEDNEDD
-504 ADEKIEVQEGESLE
+504 KIEVQEGESLE
-518 DIKAKLKPKKSAISA
+518 DIKAKLKPKKAAISA

-547 IIRMI
+547 VIRMI
-552 VGDEAGRVSSVFRN
+552 VGDEAGRVSSVFKN
-566 MMSQN
+566 MME
-571 AKSDEDKG
+571 KE

>member
-1 MAEATTGNNLAGLN
+1 MAEATTGNNLSGLSQN
-15 QGTGIVSRISSSISN
+15 TGIVSRISSSISN
-30 VRKMTSDPAVQKSVP
+30 VRKITSDPAVQKSIP

-79 KANVIQT
+79 KAAVIQT
-86 LKQNGVDVSLNPS
+86 LKQNGVDVSLNPT

-107 KDYHESRMLLAGE
+107 AEYHESRMLLAGE
-120 GLPSSVPDGYDTLG
+120 GLPSSVPNGYDTLG

-142 SVEAIKIK
+142 SVEAVKIK
-150 QSLEAELA
+150 QSLEAELS
-158 RSVNHIS
+158 RSINHIS
-165 GISSARVHL
+165 GVSSARVHL

-186 ALPSASVFVKLSNG
+186 ALPSASIFVKLSNG

-239 PSSDV
+239 PSSDGS
-244 ASSASNEQ
+244 ATASNEQ

-272 PIVGAGNLKAEINV
+272 PIVGAGNLKAEVNV
-286 DMNFTKRE
+286 DMNFTKSE

-337 DLKTKVPE
+337 DLKKEAPE
-345 GKDAGGSLKQRSQT
+345 NKGVGANLKQRSQT

-373 TAQYGEIK
+373 TAQYGQIT
-381 KIKAAVIIREKK
+381 KIKAAVIIREMK
-393 IITPEGLVTF
+393 TVSPEGTVTF

-414 KSLVQEALGFDEVRG
+414 KSLVQEALGFDETRG

-439 VDILEA
+439 VDALEA
-445 DVVPWYE
+445 EIVPWYE

-482 RVLVPAGYTSGP
+482 RVLVPAGYTSGV
-494 GAMAADDIDD
+494 GSVALDEEDDV
-504 ADEKIEVQEGESLE
+504 DEKIEVQEGESLE
-518 DIKAKLKPKKSAISA
+518 DIKAKLKPKKSSISA

-547 IIRMI
+547 VIRMI
-552 VGDEAGRVSSVFRN
+552 VGDEAGRVSSVF
-566 MMSQN
+566 
-571 AKSDEDKG
+571 KGMIEKDS

>member
-1 MAEATTGNNLAGLN
+1 MAEATTGNNLAGLD
-15 QGTGIVSRISSSISN
+15 QGTGIMSRVSSTFSN
-30 VRKMTSDPAVQKSVP
+30 VRRMSADPAVQKSVP
-45 LIFGVIVAFIGLIVF
+45 LVFGVIVAFIGIIVF

-65 SDMTTLFASLPESE
+65 PDMTTLFASLPESE
-79 KANVIQT
+79 KSAVIQT

-99 TGEVIVPV
+99 TGEVVVPL
-107 KDYHESRMLLAGE
+107 DAYHQARMLLAAE
-120 GLPSSVPDGYDTLG
+120 GLPASVPDGYQSLG

-158 RSVNHIS
+158 RSVNFIS

-174 AIPEKTVFAREI
+174 AIPEKTVFAREL

-221 LPSEN
+221 LPAEN

-244 ASSASNEQ
+244 GSTVSNEQ
-252 MSQTMRLGEIYRSRI
+252 MSQTMRLGEIYRSRV

-272 PIVGAGNLKAEINV
+272 PMVGAGNLKAEINV
-286 DMNFTKRE
+286 DMNFTKSQ
-294 ITEESVDPKGNALR
+294 TTTESVDPKGNALR

-319 PEARG
+319 PEAKG

-337 DLKTKVPE
+337 DLKQTVP
-345 GKDAGGSLKQRSQT
+345 DAQNAGNNLKQRSQT

-366 SRKVETT
+366 SKKIETT
-373 TAQYGEIK
+373 TAQYGQIS

-393 IITPEGLVTF
+393 IIAEDGTGSF
-403 EKFSDEKLLEI
+403 EKLTEKQLLEI
-414 KSLVQEALGFDEVRG
+414 KSLVQEALGFDKARG

-439 VDILEA
+439 VDIMEKEIA
-445 DVVPWYE
+445 PWYE
-452 NESIKELAQQLA
+452 SSAVKDLAQQLA

-482 RVLVPAGYTSGP
+482 RVLVPSGFAP
-494 GAMAADDIDD
+494 GAGSIADIDED
-504 ADEKIEVQEGESLE
+504 DDDKVEVSEGESLE
-518 DIKAKLKPKKSAISA
+518 DIKAKLKPKKTAISA

-547 IIRMI
+547 VIRMI
-552 VGDEAGRVSSVFRN
+552 VGDEAGRVSSVFKS
-566 MMSQN
+566 MMEKDS
-571 AKSDEDKG
+571 

>member
-1 MAEATTGNNLAGLN
+1 MAEATTGNNLSGLSQN
-15 QGTGIVSRISSSISN
+15 TGIVSRISTSISN
-30 VRKMTSDPAVQKSVP
+30 VRKITSDPAVQKSIP

-79 KANVIQT
+79 KAAIIQT
-86 LKQNGVDVSLNPS
+86 LKQNGVDVSLNPT

-107 KDYHESRMLLAGE
+107 ADYHESRMLLAGE
-120 GLPSSVPDGYDTLG
+120 GLPSSVPNGYDTLG

-142 SVEAIKIK
+142 SVEAVKIK
-150 QSLEAELA
+150 QTLEAELA
-158 RSVNHIS
+158 RSINHIS
-165 GISSARVHL
+165 GVSSARIHL

-239 PSSDV
+239 PSSDRSTT
-244 ASSASNEQ
+244 ASDEQ

-272 PIVGAGNLKAEINV
+272 PIVGAGNLKAEVNV

-337 DLKTKVPE
+337 DLKTETPE
-345 GKDAGGSLKQRSQT
+345 SKAVGGNLKQRSQT

-373 TAQYGEIK
+373 TAQYGEIT
-381 KIKAAVIIREKK
+381 KIKAAVIIREMK
-393 IITPEGLVTF
+393 TVSPEGSVSF
-403 EKFSDEKLLEI
+403 EKFSDEKLSEI
-414 KSLVQEALGFDEVRG
+414 KSLVQEALGFDEARG

-439 VDILEA
+439 VDALEVEVA
-445 DVVPWYE
+445 PWYE

-482 RVLVPAGYTSGP
+482 RVLVPAGYSAGV
-494 GAMAADDIDD
+494 GSMALDEQDDV
-504 ADEKIEVQEGESLE
+504 DEKIEVQEGESLE
-518 DIKAKLKPKKSAISA
+518 DIKAKLKPKKSSISA

-547 IIRMI
+547 VIRMI
-552 VGDEAGRVSSVFRN
+552 VGDEAGRVSSVF
-566 MMSQN
+566 
-571 AKSDEDKG
+571 KSMIEKDS

>member
-1 MAEATTGNNLAGLN
+1 MAEATTGNNIAGIN
-15 QGTGIVSRISSSISN
+15 QGTGIISRISSSISN

-65 SDMTTLFASLPESE
+65 ADMTTLFASLPESE
-79 KANVIQT
+79 KSVVIQT
-86 LKQNGVDVSLNPS
+86 LKQNGVNVSLNPS
-99 TGEVIVPV
+99 TGEVTVPLE
-107 KDYHESRMLLAGE
+107 DYHNSRMLLAAE
-120 GLPSSVPDGYDTLG
+120 GLPSSVPDGYDNLS

-142 SVEAIKIK
+142 SVEAIRIK
-150 QSLEAELA
+150 QSLESELS
-158 RSVNHIS
+158 RSINFIS

-186 ALPSASVFVKLSNG
+186 ALPSASVFVKLSSG

-205 QQVQSIVHLVA
+205 QQIQSIVHLVA

-239 PSSDV
+239 PSSDAAST
-244 ASSASNEQ
+244 ASSEQ
-252 MSQTMRLGEIYRSRI
+252 MSQTMRLGEIYKSRV

-286 DMNFTKRE
+286 DMNFTKSE

-308 SEQTSLDESAN
+308 SEQSSLDESAN

-337 DLKTKVPE
+337 DLKKEAPE
-345 GKDAGGSLKQRSQT
+345 SAGAGTNLKQRSQT

-373 TAQYGEIK
+373 TAQYGVIK

-393 IITPEGLVTF
+393 VLTAEGTYTF
-403 EKFSDEKLLEI
+403 ETLSKEKLIEI
-414 KSLVQEALGFDEVRG
+414 KSLVQEALGFDEARG

-445 DVVPWYE
+445 DIEPWYE
-452 NESIKELAQQLA
+452 NNSIKEMLQQFA
-464 TVLILAI
+464 TILILAI

-482 RVLVPAGYTSGP
+482 RVMVPASFSSGG
-494 GAMAADDIDD
+494 GAMADDEIDID
-504 ADEKIEVQEGESLE
+504 DEKIEVQEGESLE

-547 IIRMI
+547 VIRMI
-552 VGDEAGRVSSVFRN
+552 VGDEAGRVSSVFKG
-566 MMSQN
+566 MMGNDARDS
-571 AKSDEDKG
+571 

>member
-1 MAEATTGNNLAGLN
+1 MAEATAANNLVGLN
-15 QGTGIVSRISSSISN
+15 QGTGIISRLSSTFSN

-45 LIFGVIVAFIGLIVF
+45 LVFGVIVAFIGIIVF

-65 SDMTTLFASLPESE
+65 SEMTTLFASLPESE
-79 KANVIQT
+79 KSAVVQT

-99 TGEVIVPV
+99 TGEVIVPLN
-107 KDYHESRMLLAGE
+107 DYHQSRMLLAAE
-120 GLPSSVPDGYDTLG
+120 GLPASVPDGYQSLG

-150 QSLEAELA
+150 QSLEAELS
-158 RSVNHIS
+158 RSITYIS

-174 AIPEKTVFAREI
+174 AIPEKTVFAREL
-186 ALPSASVFVKLSNG
+186 ALPSASVFIKLSNG

-205 QQVQSIVHLVA
+205 QQVKSIVHLVA
-216 SSVPN
+216 SSVPS

-226 ITVVD
+226 ITVID

-239 PSSDV
+239 PSND
-244 ASSASNEQ
+244 ASSTASDEQ
-252 MSQTMRLGEIYRSRI
+252 MSQTMRLGEIYRSRVV
-267 ISLLT
+267 SLLT
-272 PIVGAGNLKAEINV
+272 PMVGAGNLKAEINV
-286 DMNFTKRE
+286 DMSFTKSE

-337 DLKTKVPE
+337 DLKKETPAAQ
-345 GKDAGGSLKQRSQT
+345 GAGGNVKQRSQT
-359 SVKNYEV
+359 SVKNYEI
-366 SRKVETT
+366 SRKIETT
-373 TAQYGEIK
+373 TAQYGQIK

-393 IITPEGLVTF
+393 NIAPDGTISFDKL
-403 EKFSDEKLLEI
+403 SDEKLLEI
-414 KSLVQEALGFDEVRG
+414 KSLVQEALGFDKVRG
-429 DSVTVTSSPF
+429 DSVTITSSPF
-439 VDILEA
+439 VDIMETVSL
-445 DVVPWYE
+445 PWYE
-452 NESIKELAQQLA
+452 SDAVRDLAQQLA

-482 RVLVPAGYTSGP
+482 RVLVPSGYSEGMGAISGEED
-494 GAMAADDIDD
+494 MDN
-504 ADEKIEVQEGESLE
+504 EKIEVSEGESLE
-518 DIKAKLKPKKSAISA
+518 DIKAKLKPKKTAISA

-552 VGDEAGRVSSVFRN
+552 VGDEAGRVSSVFKR
-566 MMSQN
+566 MMQN
-571 AKSDEDKG
+571 DN

>member
-1 MAEATTGNNLAGLN
+1 MAEATTGNNLTGMN

-30 VRKMTSDPAVQKSVP
+30 VRKMTSDPAVQKSIP

-158 RSVNHIS
+158 RSINHIS

-205 QQVQSIVHLVA
+205 QQVQSIVHLVS

-221 LPSEN
+221 LPSEK

-239 PSSDV
+239 PSNDV
-244 ASSASNEQ
+244 GTSSSNEQ

-345 GKDAGGSLKQRSQT
+345 GKDAGGTLKQRSQT

-366 SRKVETT
+366 SRKIETT

-393 IITPEGLVTF
+393 IVSPEGLVSY
-403 EKFSDEKLLEI
+403 EKLSDEKLLEI
-414 KSLVQEALGFDEVRG
+414 KSLVQEALGYDEVRG
-429 DSVTVTSSPF
+429 DSVTVKSSPF
-439 VDILEA
+439 VDILEE

-494 GAMAADDIDD
+494 AAMAADDIDD

-547 IIRMI
+547 VIRMI
-552 VGDEAGRVSSVFRN
+552 VGDEAGRVSSVFKG
-566 MMSQN
+566 MMEQDS
-571 AKSDEDKG
+571 

>member
-1 MAEATTGNNLAGLN
+1 MAEATTGNNIAGIN
-15 QGTGIVSRISSSISN
+15 QGTGIINRLSSTFSN
-30 VRKMTSDPAVQKSVP
+30 VRRMSADPAVQKSIP
-45 LIFGVIVAFIGLIVF
+45 LAFGVIVAFIGIIVF

-65 SDMTTLFASLPESE
+65 SSMTTLFASLPESE
-79 KANVIQT
+79 KSAVIQT

-99 TGEVIVPV
+99 TGEVVVPV
-107 KDYHESRMLLAGE
+107 DAYHQSRMLLASE
-120 GLPSSVPDGYDTLG
+120 GLPASVPDGYQSLG

-150 QSLEAELA
+150 QSLEAELS
-158 RSVNHIS
+158 RSINFIS

-186 ALPSASVFVKLSNG
+186 ALPSASVFIKLANG

-216 SSVPN
+216 SSVPS
-221 LPSEN
+221 LPAEN

-239 PSSDV
+239 PSSDA

-252 MSQTMRLGEIYRSRI
+252 MSQTMRLGEIYRSRV

-286 DMNFTKRE
+286 DMSFTKSE

-337 DLKTKVPE
+337 DLKKETP
-345 GKDAGGSLKQRSQT
+345 AGLTDGNKLKQRSQT

-373 TAQYGEIK
+373 TAQYGQIK
-381 KIKAAVIIREKK
+381 KIKAAVIIRERKV
-393 IITPEGLVTF
+393 IAPDGTFAF

-414 KSLVQEALGFDEVRG
+414 KSLVQEALGFDETRG

-439 VDILEA
+439 VDILEQA
-445 DVVPWYE
+445 SSPWYE
-452 NESIKELAQQLA
+452 STAVKDLSQQLA

-482 RVLVPAGYTSGP
+482 RVLVPTGYASGAGAGVI
-494 GAMAADDIDD
+494 GDDDD
-504 ADEKIEVQEGESLE
+504 ESDKIEVSEGESLE

-547 IIRMI
+547 VIRMI
-552 VGDEAGRVSSVFRN
+552 VGDEAGRVSSVFKK
-566 MMSQN
+566 MMEKDS
-571 AKSDEDKG
+571 

>member
-1 MAEATTGNNLAGLN
+1 MAEATTGNNLSGLSQN
-15 QGTGIVSRISSSISN
+15 TGIVSRISTSISN
-30 VRKMTSDPAVQKSVP
+30 VRKITSDPAVQKSIP

-79 KANVIQT
+79 KAAVIQT
-86 LKQNGVDVSLNPS
+86 LKQNGVDVSLNPT

-107 KDYHESRMLLAGE
+107 ADYHESRMLLAGE
-120 GLPSSVPDGYDTLG
+120 GLPSSVPNGYDTLG
-134 DMPMGTSR
+134 EMPMGTSR
-142 SVEAIKIK
+142 SVEAVKIK

-158 RSVNHIS
+158 RSINHIS
-165 GISSARVHL
+165 GVSSARVHL

-239 PSSDV
+239 PSSDRSTT
-244 ASSASNEQ
+244 ASDEQ

-272 PIVGAGNLKAEINV
+272 PIVGAGNLKAEVNV

-308 SEQTSLDESAN
+308 SEQSSLDESAN

-324 IPGALSNAPPLAP
+324 IPGALSNSPPLAP
-337 DLKTKVPE
+337 DLKKETPE
-345 GKDAGGSLKQRSQT
+345 SKAVGGNLKQRSQT

-373 TAQYGEIK
+373 TAQYGEIT
-381 KIKAAVIIREKK
+381 KIKAAVIIREMK
-393 IITPEGLVTF
+393 TVSPEGTVSF
-403 EKFSDEKLLEI
+403 EKFSDEKLSEI
-414 KSLVQEALGFDEVRG
+414 KSLVQEALGFDEARG

-439 VDILEA
+439 VDALEVEVA
-445 DVVPWYE
+445 PWYE

-482 RVLVPAGYTSGP
+482 RVLVPAGYSAGV
-494 GAMAADDIDD
+494 GSMSLDEDDD

-518 DIKAKLKPKKSAISA
+518 DIKAKLKPKKSTISA

-547 IIRMI
+547 VIRMI
-552 VGDEAGRVSSVFRN
+552 VGDEAGRVSSVF
-566 MMSQN
+566 
-571 AKSDEDKG
+571 KSMIEKDS